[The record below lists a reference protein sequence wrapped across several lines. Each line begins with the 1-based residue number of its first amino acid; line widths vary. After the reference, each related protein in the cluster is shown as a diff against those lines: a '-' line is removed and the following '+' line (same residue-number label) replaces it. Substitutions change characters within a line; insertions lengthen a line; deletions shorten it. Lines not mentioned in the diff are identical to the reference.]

1 MRSVPSIEPL
11 KKELQTLKKVLL
23 LLSSTPNVDSVAAAL
38 ALSLALQKKGID
50 VHVASPSDM
59 RVEFSRLVGVDG
71 VKNKIGN
78 RNLVISFEYS
88 EDRVEKVSYNISE
101 DGKRFNLVVAP
112 KTGAVSLDP
121 ATVQYD
127 HTGVDAEV
135 VIMVGVSNFA
145 ELGPFYEE
153 ERNSIEGAKT
163 VAITLFP
170 APTFANI
177 HVDAQGF
184 TSLCELMTACIVQL
198 GLELETD
205 SANNLMFGIDSITQS
220 LTSPTVTA
228 DTFETVAALMRAG
241 AKRQPMGQHG
251 NLTPNQMPWQP
262 RQTNVVPAPAMATPP
277 TPLSANPFAAALQ
290 KSAVMPPGHSA
301 TGELKG

>member
-1 MRSVPSIEPL
+1 
-11 KKELQTLKKVLL
+11 
-23 LLSSTPNVDSVAAAL
+23 
-38 ALSLALQKKGID
+38 
-50 VHVASPSDM
+50 
-59 RVEFSRLVGVDG
+59 
-71 VKNKIGN
+71 
-78 RNLVISFEYS
+78 
-88 EDRVEKVSYNISE
+88 
-101 DGKRFNLVVAP
+101 
-112 KTGAVSLDP
+112 
-121 ATVQYD
+121 
-127 HTGVDAEV
+127 
-135 VIMVGVSNFA
+135 
-145 ELGPFYEE
+145 
-153 ERNSIEGAKT
+153 
-163 VAITLFP
+163 LFP

-184 TSLCELMTACIVQL
+184 TSLSELMAACIVQL

-228 DTFETVAALMRAG
+228 DTFETVAALMRGG

-262 RQTNVVPAPAMATPP
+262 RQSTTVAAPAMATPP